1 MKGVKRGKISVPFVQ
16 DARFVAGC
24 GRSQTGPDD
33 LTELAYTALSFPECP
48 ACPHRLEPE
57 DGPSFCRWL
66 RPKPG
71 EDHAHP
77 FAALAGF
84 RDALED

>member
-1 MKGVKRGKISVPFVQ
+1 MKTSPVQSVSFT
-16 DARFVAGC
+16 AGC
-24 GRSQTGPDD
+24 GRSQAGPGD
-33 LTELAYTALSFPECP
+33 LTELAYTALAFPECP
-48 ACPHRLEPE
+48 TCPHRLEPE

-77 FAALAGF
+77 FAALASF

>member
-1 MKGVKRGKISVPFVQ
+1 MRAVKKNKTKAPPAQS
-16 DARFVAGC
+16 ASFVAGC
-24 GRSQTGPDD
+24 GRAQAGPGD
-33 LTELAYTALSFPECP
+33 LAELAYTALAFPECP
-48 ACPHRLEPE
+48 PCPHRLLPE

-66 RPKPG
+66 RTSG

-77 FAALAGF
+77 FAALAPF